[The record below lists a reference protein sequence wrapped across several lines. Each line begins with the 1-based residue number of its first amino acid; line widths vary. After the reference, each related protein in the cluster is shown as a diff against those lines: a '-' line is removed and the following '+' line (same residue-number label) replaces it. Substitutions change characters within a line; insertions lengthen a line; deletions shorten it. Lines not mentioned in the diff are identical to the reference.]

1 VDSLALAQGRVK
13 QEMCLFDRAAS
24 LRSRAEQQRRD
35 EGFFRESVS
44 EWLPIGLRSIE
55 LDGTEQLV
63 GPVRGSV

>member
-1 VDSLALAQGRVK
+1 MDSLALAQGRVK

-24 LRSRAEQQRRD
+24 LSSRAGQQRRD
-35 EGFFRESVS
+35 EGFRESVS